1 LEKRG
6 IPTVVICSDEFAPL
20 GRAES
25 RTLGMPGLPIAVI
38 PHPLAGNKPD
48 EVKHKATVIADE
60 VVAIL
65 TRPAERLAQ
74 EYRERFLK
82 PAGKQIGRQLSA

>member
-1 LEKRG
+1 MG
-6 IPTVVICSDEFAPL
+6 
-20 GRAES
+20 
-25 RTLGMPGLPIAVI
+25 GMPIAVI

-48 EVKHKATVIADE
+48 EVERKAAAIVDE

-65 TRPAERLAQ
+65 TQPAEQLAE

-82 PAGKQIGRQLSA
+82 PMGKQIGRRSA